1 MCGSWKK
8 GLDYELCRNWL
19 HYQYSIRIY
28 LHYHRSSRSSGPSRR
43 AGIGAT
49 TARTTFL
56 HRRGRPPGSTR
67 PRPYPCTMIMER
79 ATAATIRRVITP
91 VVWVATRSS
100 TRPRTLWRRPPR
112 TTTCGSVLYC
122 VDGVVRHLIS
132 AQAPP
137 PGYSPY
143 PPPQHHGYAS
153 PGQIGFRP
161 RPAPRRHS
169 PPPREICEGA
179 LAWYDG
185 LQRRPPGG

>member
-1 MCGSWKK
+1 MCGSWTRVLAK
-8 GLDYELCRNWL
+8 GLRHNLQLCL
-19 HYQYSIRIY
+19 SCIRIY
-28 LHYHRSSRSSGPSRR
+28 LHYLRSSRSSGPSRR
-43 AGIGAT
+43 AGTGAT
-49 TARTTFL
+49 TARTTSL

-67 PRPYPCTMIMER
+67 PLLYPYTMIMER
-79 ATAATIRRVITP
+79 ATAATIRMVITP

-112 TTTCGSVLYC
+112 TTTCCSVLNC
-122 VDGVVRHLIS
+122 VDGVVGHLIS